1 MRPRVASCVAS
12 LLISVAVCPPVHS
25 QQRPAAASTGTP
37 KLVVAIVIDQFRYDY
52 LTRFRSEYTGGLKR
66 MLDDGANFTNARY
79 RHYQTVTAAGHST
92 FLTGSTPAMTGII
105 GNEWW
110 DRTSGAVVTS
120 VSDTRTRLL
129 GANGAGSSPRRM
141 LQ

>member
-1 MRPRVASCVAS
+1 MRARVAW
-12 LLISVAVCPPVHS
+12 LLTVFVVCAPAHA

-79 RHYQTVTAAGHST
+79 RHYQTVTASGHAT
-92 FLTGSTPAMTGII
+92 FLTGSTPAMTGIV

-110 DRTSGAVVTS
+110 DRAS
-120 VSDTRTRLL
+120 
-129 GANGAGSSPRRM
+129 
-141 LQ
+141 